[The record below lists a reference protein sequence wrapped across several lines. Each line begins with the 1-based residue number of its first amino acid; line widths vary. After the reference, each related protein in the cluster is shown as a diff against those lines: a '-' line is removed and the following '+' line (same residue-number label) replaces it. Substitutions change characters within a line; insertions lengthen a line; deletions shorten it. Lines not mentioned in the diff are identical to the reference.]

1 MTTITSI
8 ALSGINVQQN
18 QTQNIAANLA
28 NSQTIGYKESYST
41 STDAPFY
48 NYIKLPGRHGD
59 EAAPPPVGV
68 YAGSGTNIAG
78 TIKKLSQGQLRFTD
92 NPLHIALVGQGYIA
106 ANFKGQKA
114 FTRNGQLQISKDR
127 KLQLPGGH
135 DLDNDITIPQEVSL
149 NSLKISNEGVITAPG
164 QDGATITIGQI
175 TVYQFNNEQGL
186 QEIGDGLKQQT
197 EVSGDPIENIPGE
210 NSAPT
215 IQHLSLEESNVDSYG
230 AMIDM
235 MDSSRII
242 QHLWHIL
249 TSAHKNEMSAMDS
262 AYAAASA

>member
-18 QTQNIAANLA
+18 QTQNIASNLA

-78 TIKKLSQGQLRFTD
+78 TIKKLSQGQLRFTE

-106 ANFKGQKA
+106 ANYKGQKA

-127 KLQLPGGH
+127 KLQLLGGH
-135 DLDNDITIPQEVSL
+135 DLDNDITIPQNIHPHL
-149 NSLKISNEGVITAPG
+149 LKISNEGVITAE
-164 QDGATITIGQI
+164 QDGSTITIGQI
-175 TVYQFNNEQGL
+175 SVYQFNNEQGL
-186 QEIGDGLKQQT
+186 QEIGEGLKQQT

-210 NSAPT
+210 NGAPT

-230 AMIDM
+230 AMLAM
-235 MDSSRII
+235 LDSTRIT

-249 TSAHKNEMSAMDS
+249 TSAHKNEMNAMDS